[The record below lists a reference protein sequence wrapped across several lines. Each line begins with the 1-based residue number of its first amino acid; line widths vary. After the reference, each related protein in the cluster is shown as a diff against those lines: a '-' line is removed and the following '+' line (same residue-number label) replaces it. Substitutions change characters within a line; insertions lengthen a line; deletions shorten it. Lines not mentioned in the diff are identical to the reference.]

1 MDRYRIY
8 RGGPGMASW
17 ALHRLTGLGV
27 VLFLFLHILDTMLV
41 LLGPQAYETFV
52 SIYRLPVMRVLEVV
66 LAAAVL
72 YHAGN
77 GVRITL
83 YDLWPRA
90 TRYDRYVFLVGVVV
104 YPVVVLPMAYLMLRD
119 VFFT

>member
-1 MDRYRIY
+1 MV
-8 RGGPGMASW
+8 SW

-41 LLGPQAYETFV
+41 LLGPQAYETFIG
-52 SIYRLPVMRVLEVV
+52 IYRLTFMRVLEVA

-77 GVRITL
+77 GVRITV

-90 TRYDRYVFLVGVVV
+90 TRYDRYVFLVGLVI
-104 YPVVVLPMAYLMLRD
+104 YPVIVLPMAYLMLRE
-119 VFFT
+119 VFFV